1 MQEFLMIGG
10 PFNGKRVALPE
21 DMTEHFV
28 ADIGAGIRHRYVK
41 TEVPSI
47 SERSEVVFLHESL
60 KDGIDNAADAVAA
73 AKAITRA

>member
-1 MQEFLMIGG
+1 MVGG

-41 TEVPSI
+41 TEVPSTAGG
-47 SERSEVVFLHESL
+47 EVVFLHDSF
-60 KDGIDNAADAVAA
+60 KDGMDKAAEAVAA
-73 AKAITRA
+73 ARAIKRA

>member
-1 MQEFLMIGG
+1 MQEFLMVGG

-41 TEVPSI
+41 TEVPSTAGG
-47 SERSEVVFLHESL
+47 EVVFLHESL
-60 KDGIDNAADAVAA
+60 KDGIDNAVDAVAA
-73 AKAITRA
+73 ARAIKRA